1 MSDAQTVLSPTPPPW
16 PRWQALWA
24 LTRPGFLWLSI
35 SAAAVGLAKQGR
47 LQSDDL
53 WRSVFVLA
61 LIALAHAAINAW
73 NDVHDARSG
82 ADRDNQA
89 RIAPFCGGSRAL
101 QEGRLHIGDA
111 QRLVWVLTACVIGG
125 GVALSLLSQP
135 VLGLVGLLG
144 MLLGWAYSAPPF
156 ALMRHGWGE
165 LTVALCWALI
175 PIGAHLALSGSLSLD
190 LWLIAIGPALGAC
203 AILVI
208 ANVADLQAD
217 AANGKRTLVVRFGA
231 LRALQGFILLQAALW
246 ILLVYAVSTARLPA
260 LSLLALLALPFS
272 GYAVWLARRAR
283 SQRDPLKLAIPAA
296 IHTSLIYNLGLAFGL
311 GLS

>member
-1 MSDAQTVLSPTPPPW
+1 
-16 PRWQALWA
+16 
-24 LTRPGFLWLSI
+24 
-35 SAAAVGLAKQGR
+35 
-47 LQSDDL
+47 
-53 WRSVFVLA
+53 
-61 LIALAHAAINAW
+61 
-73 NDVHDARSG
+73 
-82 ADRDNQA
+82 
-89 RIAPFCGGSRAL
+89 
-101 QEGRLHIGDA
+101 
-111 QRLVWVLTACVIGG
+111 
-125 GVALSLLSQP
+125 
-135 VLGLVGLLG
+135 
-144 MLLGWAYSAPPF
+144 
-156 ALMRHGWGE
+156 
-165 LTVALCWALI
+165 
-175 PIGAHLALSGSLSLD
+175 LD
-190 LWLIAIGPALGAC
+190 LWLIALGPALGAC